1 MSQDKVGDLDEMD
14 QMMNSHDKEM
24 EFFAESSEIDEEGE
38 ISYIANRNNTFDHP
52 RVYRQVIIIERSQPV
67 EEIML
72 RWLISVAVYAFIIQT
87 IFAMWKRLN
96 RKTHDICVF
105 LILLL
110 FPPGFLVYA
119 GSYFLPGIWAGF
131 VGFILISCFKMLKSQ
146 HDKDAMR
153 RIYAIFKRLFIIS
166 NSGIFVGQALTFI
179 TFYVSIRYLMH
190 SLSVLLFFVYFGL
203 LSRETIF
210 FLSET
215 MAVSTGFYSK
225 EGVPGKGN
233 NNSLCMICTKRFDGV
248 EKIHTLGCGHSFHE
262 DCIKGWCLLGKK
274 LFCPYCKSKVVS
286 STLPPELWHK
296 AEVWFYPL
304 INTMRSFI
312 IITLMLTGIVLYKI
326 RYQNGQ

>member
-1 MSQDKVGDLDEMD
+1 MSQEKIGDVDEID
-14 QMMNSHDKEM
+14 QMMANKAKEI
-24 EFFAESSEIDEEGE
+24 EFFAERSEFDDE
-38 ISYIANRNNTFDHP
+38 SDKLYMANGKNALDQR
-52 RVYRQVIIIERSQPV
+52 RVYRKVIIIERSQPV
-67 EEIML
+67 GEIMI
-72 RWLISVAVYAFIIQT
+72 RWLVSVAMYAFIIQT
-87 IFAMWKRLN
+87 IFTVWKKVSSR
-96 RKTHDICVF
+96 THDICVF
-105 LILLL
+105 LILMF
-110 FPPGFLVYA
+110 FPPAFFVYA
-119 GSYFLPGIWAGF
+119 RSYFLPGIWAGF
-131 VGFILISCFKMLKSQ
+131 MGFILISCFKMLKSQ
-146 HDKDAMR
+146 HDKEAMR
-153 RIYAIFKRLFIIS
+153 RTYAIFKRLFIIS

-179 TFYVSIRYLMH
+179 TFYVGTKYLMH

-210 FLSET
+210 FLSEM

-274 LFCPYCKSKVVS
+274 LFCPYCKSRVVG